1 MAEAADNYLY
11 PDEANL
17 TSLPAIDMTAPE
29 DQIVS

>member
-1 MAEAADNYLY
+1 MAEAVHNLY
-11 PDEANL
+11 PDESML